1 MCQIEFVACVAVC
14 NYQGFS
20 TQKEGGGGGKP
31 LNWLVYKSKK
41 SAWPL
46 VSVNPFKLA
55 GPVIKTMDI
64 VASFYSNCIFVFQFC
79 VAYSFLFFLKALV
92 SGISCTKILGCG
104 SRITVNTTNGQ
115 FCDGNTKSGD
125 AMVRLRVS
133 LCYNCV

>member
-1 MCQIEFVACVAVC
+1 MHNFIFFLKKFKKKMPWERSNTFL
-14 NYQGFS
+14 
-20 TQKEGGGGGKP
+20 KKKGKP

-92 SGISCTKILGCG
+92 SGISYTKILGC
-104 SRITVNTTNGQ
+104 SNRITVNTTNGQ
-115 FCDGNTKSGD
+115 ICDGNTKSGD

-133 LCYNCV
+133 LYCNCV